1 MTIYYVREM
10 TNGFV
15 LECDVREAESV
26 LFMCKAGERSALTLM
41 MKCAGH
47 ADRRRKEEKMENVLF
62 HCHVAAPTTGVSL
75 LFLFCFCTT
84 LRTLLKLCE

>member
-10 TNGFV
+10 TNGAV
-15 LECDVREAESV
+15 LECDVREAASV

-47 ADRRRKEEKMENVLF
+47 ADRRRQEGKMENVLF

-75 LFLFCFCTT
+75 FFFVLFLHHAPNFI
-84 LRTLLKLCE
+84 KIM